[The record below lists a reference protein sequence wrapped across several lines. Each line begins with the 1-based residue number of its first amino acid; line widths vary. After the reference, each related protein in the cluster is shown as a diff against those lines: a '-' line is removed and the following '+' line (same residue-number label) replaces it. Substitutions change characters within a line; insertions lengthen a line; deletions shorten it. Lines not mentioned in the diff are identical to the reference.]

1 MNLEPLQRN
10 LQINTNS
17 RGGPYDFWGL
27 AVVQMDG
34 QIDGWLYDY
43 HNLLDA

>member
-27 AVVQMDG
+27 AVVQTNG
-34 QIDGWLYDY
+34 KIDGRLRDY
-43 HNLLDA
+43 HNLSDA